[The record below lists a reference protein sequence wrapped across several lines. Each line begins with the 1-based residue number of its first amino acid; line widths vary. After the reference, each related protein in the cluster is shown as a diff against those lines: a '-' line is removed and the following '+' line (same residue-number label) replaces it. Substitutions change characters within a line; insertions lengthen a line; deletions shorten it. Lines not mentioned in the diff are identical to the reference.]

1 MKEAILW
8 PENNMVHEYEM
19 VVVTGADGSD
29 ADRKNQIDEIK
40 KIIEAEKSEIVDVN
54 DWGKRELAYP
64 IKKQSH
70 GHYSLVTFKGNPN
83 TPQAIKSKI
92 NLDEA
97 ILRYMVVRTEEE
109 KVKSRGKKK

>member
-1 MKEAILW
+1 M
-8 PENNMVHEYEM
+8 
-19 VVVTGADGSD
+19 
-29 ADRKNQIDEIK
+29 
-40 KIIEAEKSEIVDVN
+40 N